1 MKADLHIHSSCS
13 DGSDTPE
20 AIVVKAK
27 EYGIGAIAVTDHDN
41 VDGVERAVAA
51 GRKYGVQVVPGLELS
66 TYSIAEVHIL
76 GYDVDVHS
84 APLLERLERMRAQ
97 RKERIAKILDK
108 LAAMGIKL
116 DASPLDGI
124 KGSVGRPHVARLLI
138 EGGYATSVN
147 DAFDRYLG
155 EGASAYVPSKR
166 ITPGE
171 GVKLIRA
178 AGGVPVLAHPM
189 LIKQKGRLTDLV
201 QGLVGVGLGGI
212 ETYYPSHSAQDIAIL
227 SDIAKRNGLITTG
240 GSDYHGAGKAG
251 DIGCAGYEV
260 SPKTAKELGIKLR

>member
-66 TYSIAEVHIL
+66 TFSIAEVHIL

-97 RKERIAKILDK
+97 RKERIAKILDN

-116 DASPLDGI
+116 DASPLD
-124 KGSVGRPHVARLLI
+124 
-138 EGGYATSVN
+138 N

-260 SPKTAKELGIKLR
+260 SPKTAKTLGIKL

>member
-13 DGSDTPE
+13 DGTDAPE

-27 EYGIGAIAVTDHDN
+27 EYGLGAIAVTDHDN
-41 VDGVERAVAA
+41 IDGVERAIAA
-51 GRKYGVQVVPGLELS
+51 GRKNGVQVVSGLELS

-84 APLLERLERMRAQ
+84 AELCERLERMRVQ
-97 RKERIAKILDK
+97 RKERICKILDN
-108 LAAMGIKL
+108 LAAMGIRL
-116 DASPLDGI
+116 DASSLDGI

-155 EGASAYVPSKR
+155 EGAKAYVPSRR
-166 ITPGE
+166 ITPAE

-189 LIKQKGRLTDLV
+189 LIKQKGRLSDLV

-260 SPKTAKELGIKLR
+260 SPRTAKELGIKLK